1 MGRLLST
8 AALAAAIV
16 AGPAIAARPA
26 MAGGAWARPADGT
39 DSGAAVSTT
48 ELPVPIGPRRSTAAL
63 CQDTAKI
70 VVLGLQMFVGQ
81 MDRVSA
87 QARAGDLVGADL
99 AVKDAGAGLAVV
111 AGQLR
116 RDAVDAEDPS
126 LRTTINDMAAE
137 FERLGTTLPGLTA
150 LPAFDAGALD
160 AMATKMG
167 VLCGPTP
174 KPTAPVLPTQTARGV
189 PAPSPAGG

>member
-1 MGRLLST
+1 MSRLLGT
-8 AALAAAIV
+8 ATLAV
-16 AGPAIAARPA
+16 AIAVGPGA
-26 MAGGAWARPADGT
+26 AGAAGSGAAWARST
-39 DSGAAVSTT
+39 DATGGGMSTPVAA
-48 ELPVPIGPRRSTAAL
+48 PRRTTAAI

-87 QARAGDLVGADL
+87 QAQAGDLVGADL

-116 RDAVDAEDPS
+116 RDAVDAEDGS
-126 LRTTINDMAAE
+126 LRKAINDMAGE
-137 FERLGTTLPGLTA
+137 FERLGATLPGLTA

-160 AMATKMG
+160 AMATRMG

-174 KPTAPVLPTQTARGV
+174 KPTATVLPTPTARGL

>member
-1 MGRLLST
+1 MGRLLSI
-8 AALAAAIV
+8 AALAAAVV

-26 MAGGAWARPADGT
+26 MAGGAWVRPADAT
-39 DSGAAVSTT
+39 DGSVSTPT
-48 ELPVPIGPRRSTAAL
+48 AAATGPRRTTAAL

-126 LRTTINDMAAE
+126 LRTTINAMAAE

-174 KPTAPVLPTQTARGV
+174 KPTAPVLPTQTARGL